1 MGTTRTGKE
10 KQPRRRVGR
19 VISEPGIVHILP
31 YREDGRT
38 ELEVVNDSSLQGSPT
53 LFGTTRLLYRYTAA
67 GRMLSRSE
75 DGVGSNPTPTSLMYD
90 LPATGLQKSETA
102 PASSL
107 HDFTYSAE
115 SEMLSVYTGPLNST
129 YHYGYSLRGELVCL
143 YADCP
148 ASPYPSN
155 SLMANGVSVK
165 VPLPLA
171 TRHPVWQTQWDNRM
185 AVMSIKRRSAA
196 KRRRSPFGGS
206 FDKAGRQASSSGP
219 IGSTN
224 ELSVAARCYDA
235 ENHLLSTNGLQN
247 CTVAGDPGSAIR
259 WGPNG
264 HPAELSTD
272 YVQHSNASKEAL
284 HWDANQLL
292 FASHEQNG
300 QQVLDDIKIGVQGDV
315 LPHDQGYPDS
325 RSTSAVQGA
334 RSWAVTI
341 ATERFLRA

>member
-1 MGTTRTGKE
+1 MAVMTHQAAIGC
-10 KQPRRRVGR
+10 
-19 VISEPGIVHILP
+19 
-31 YREDGRT
+31 
-38 ELEVVNDSSLQGSPT
+38 GS
-53 LFGTTRLLYRYTAA
+53 
-67 GRMLSRSE
+67 
-75 DGVGSNPTPTSLMYD
+75 
-90 LPATGLQKSETA
+90 
-102 PASSL
+102 
-107 HDFTYSAE
+107 
-115 SEMLSVYTGPLNST
+115 
-129 YHYGYSLRGELVCL
+129 
-143 YADCP
+143 DCP
-148 ASPYPSN
+148 APS
-155 SLMANGVSVK
+155 A
-165 VPLPLA
+165 
-171 TRHPVWQTQWDNRM
+171 W
-185 AVMSIKRRSAA
+185 
-196 KRRRSPFGGS
+196 S

-315 LPHDQGYPDS
+315 LPHDQGYPGLTFYERGPGGAVMGCHNRDGAIFAGLGGS
-325 RSTSAVQGA
+325 VWLHDWGFRTDAVGPCYTGANNSPAMPTSINWYGTILAGPEGLSELGA
-334 RSWAVTI
+334 TYRG
-341 ATERFLRA
+341 RRRAWNAA